1 MFELLEKLLEQAKE
15 LETDKVV
22 MLSVVVVALAIV
34 SKEAREGANKSLI

>member
-22 MLSVVVVALAIV
+22 MLSLVVVALAIV
-34 SKEAREGANKSLI
+34 SKETKTQ

>member
-1 MFELLEKLLEQAKE
+1 MFELLEKLLEQTKE

-34 SKEAREGANKSLI
+34 SKEARSQ

>member
-34 SKEAREGANKSLI
+34 SKEVRSQ

>member
-22 MLSVVVVALAIV
+22 MLGVVVVSLAIV
-34 SKEAREGANKSLI
+34 SKETKTQ

>member
-34 SKEAREGANKSLI
+34 SKEASSQ